1 MNGNVVT
8 GKRVPAERR
17 EIDVYFVPNPQA
29 AESTL
34 DLGLL
39 GRFATKE
46 GLFEA
51 FRNAATAHEIRM
63 SSTKLYFTIARS
75 LRRSQTKD
83 TRIIEDE
90 LPFLWILSPTA
101 SESILNGFR
110 AYPDEDNWGKG
121 VYLFGDLW
129 RGAIVVIHQLPDNT
143 EETLWLRLL
152 GRGEVQRKAIDQLE
166 ALPVDNPLRS
176 KALNLLSSLRIT
188 LELKEDIDEEDRGL
202 IMRLSPIYL
211 QRLAEAEQ
219 KGRDETTVL
228 YEQRLAE
235 VEQTVSQRERQ
246 TVIENLLRARFGSLD
261 DSLRGIVEALLI
273 LPPEEFTPLLLE
285 LSREELLTRFG
296 NR

>member
-1 MNGNVVT
+1 VCNG
-8 GKRVPAERR
+8 
-17 EIDVYFVPNPQA
+17 
-29 AESTL
+29 S
-34 DLGLL
+34 
-39 GRFATKE
+39 
-46 GLFEA
+46 
-51 FRNAATAHEIRM
+51 
-63 SSTKLYFTIARS
+63 
-75 LRRSQTKD
+75 
-83 TRIIEDE
+83 DE

-101 SESILNGFR
+101 SEAILNRFR
-110 AYPDEDNWGKG
+110 AFPDEDNWGKG

-129 RGAIVVIHQLPDNT
+129 RGAIIVIHQLPDDT

-166 ALPVDNPLRS
+166 ALPPDNPLRS

-219 KGRDETTVL
+219 KERDETTVL

-261 DSLRGIVEALLI
+261 DSLRGAIEALLI
-273 LPPEEFTPLLLE
+273 LSPEEFTPLLLE